1 MIANHFLTFLC
12 WSIHSTAQKYIYT
25 GSSDNSVY
33 IYDLVSVR
41 ICYSFSRFNII
52 SLFFVE
58 CITEDGDGDFFFGW
72 FGERKKKNHF
82 YMFWHYT
89 LSSSNWNWL
98 IYAPVSLFYAPMV
111 QWISSCS
118 NL

>member
-58 CITEDGDGDFFFGW
+58 CITEDGDGDFFLVDLEKG
-72 FGERKKKNHF
+72 KKKK
-82 YMFWHYT
+82 
-89 LSSSNWNWL
+89 
-98 IYAPVSLFYAPMV
+98 SLLHVFALYV
-111 QWISSCS
+111 V
-118 NL
+118 L

>member
-1 MIANHFLTFLC
+1 MIADHFLTFLC

-72 FGERKKKNHF
+72 FGERKKKKNHF
-82 YMFWHYT
+82 YMFCT
-89 LSSSNWNWL
+89 IRCPLV
-98 IYAPVSLFYAPMV
+98 IETD
-111 QWISSCS
+111 
-118 NL
+118 